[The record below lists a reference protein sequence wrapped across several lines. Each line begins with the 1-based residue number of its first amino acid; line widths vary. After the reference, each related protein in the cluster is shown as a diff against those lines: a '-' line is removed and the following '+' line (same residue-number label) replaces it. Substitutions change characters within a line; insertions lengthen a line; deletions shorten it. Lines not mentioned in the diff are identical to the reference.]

1 MVYVRTKGGNHAKLA
16 PMNNLPYGTLRAFLT
31 PFLMVLFRPKVKG
44 LRNVPASGPLILASN
59 HLSFSDSIFMPLV
72 VPRKVTFLAKSEY
85 FTSPGPK
92 GLLKKLT
99 FIALGQV
106 PVDRSGGRRSEAAL
120 ITGLEVLAGGNS
132 LGIYPEG
139 TRSPDGRLY
148 KGRTGIA
155 RLAIESGAV
164 DCVFVSDGISSLI
177 EKISLCS
184 EPYPDYAI
192 RELVPQF
199 EDLNI
204 SQEGFQNA
212 SVALD
217 TLESK
222 ETQVLK
228 AFCQLKSIA
237 DIAKQTQISKV
248 KVEEVLT
255 KIQTLLMLD
264 TRSQLVLRMYRF
276 GALAL

>member
-1 MVYVRTKGGNHAKLA
+1 MAG
-16 PMNNLPYGTLRAFLT
+16 
-31 PFLMVLFRPKVKG
+31 FRPKVKG
-44 LRNVPASGPLILASN
+44 LRNVPAKGPVIIASN

-120 ITGLEVLAGGNS
+120 ITGLQVLAKNEC

-155 RLAIESGAV
+155 RIAIESGAPIIPV
-164 DCVFVSDGISSLI
+164 AMFNT
-177 EKISLCS
+177 EKIQPTGKVIPKIMRVKMVFG
-184 EPYPDYAI
+184 EPMF
-192 RELVPQF
+192 F
-199 EDLNI
+199 EGDSSDLLYLRD
-204 SQEGFQNA
+204 
-212 SVALD
+212 VTD
-217 TLESK
+217 
-222 ETQVLK
+222 
-228 AFCQLKSIA
+228 
-237 DIAKQTQISKV
+237 QIMK
-248 KVEEVLT
+248 
-255 KIQTLLMLD
+255 KIQELSGQEYVD
-264 TRSQLVLRMYRF
+264 IYASRRKDELRDESED
-276 GALAL
+276 

>member
-1 MVYVRTKGGNHAKLA
+1 MSA
-16 PMNNLPYGTLRAFLT
+16 
-31 PFLMVLFRPKVKG
+31 FRPKVKG
-44 LRNVPASGPLILASN
+44 LRNVPGKGPVIIASN

-120 ITGLEVLAGGNS
+120 LTGLKILAEGNC

-155 RLAIESGAV
+155 RLAIESGA
-164 DCVFVSDGISSLI
+164 
-177 EKISLCS
+177 
-184 EPYPDYAI
+184 AI
-192 RELVPQF
+192 IP
-199 EDLNI
+199 
-204 SQEGFQNA
+204 
-212 SVALD
+212 VAMSNTD
-217 TLESK
+217 
-222 ETQVLK
+222 
-228 AFCQLKSIA
+228 
-237 DIAKQTQISKV
+237 
-248 KVEEVLT
+248 
-255 KIQTLLMLD
+255 KIQPTGKVIPNLHRVGMIFGEAMYFDGDSTDL
-264 TRSQLVLRMYRF
+264 QYLRVVTDQIMKKIQEMSGQEYIDIYAPKKSKP
-276 GALAL
+276 GDINVSGEED

>member
-1 MVYVRTKGGNHAKLA
+1 
-16 PMNNLPYGTLRAFLT
+16 MNNLPYGILRAFLT
-31 PFLMVLFRPKVKG
+31 PFLMILFRPKVKG
-44 LRNVPASGPLILASN
+44 LRHVPGTGPVIIASN

-120 ITGLEVLAGGNS
+120 ITGLKVLAEGKC

-155 RLAIESGAV
+155 RLAIESGAPV
-164 DCVFVSDGISSLI
+164 IPVAMFNT
-177 EKISLCS
+177 EKIQPTGTVVPKVMRVEMIFG
-184 EPYPDYAI
+184 EPMYFEGDSTDLLHLRDVTDKIMSTIQEMSGQENVDTYATKAKKSSD
-192 RELVPQF
+192 
-199 EDLNI
+199 ED
-204 SQEGFQNA
+204 
-212 SVALD
+212 
-217 TLESK
+217 
-222 ETQVLK
+222 
-228 AFCQLKSIA
+228 
-237 DIAKQTQISKV
+237 
-248 KVEEVLT
+248 
-255 KIQTLLMLD
+255 
-264 TRSQLVLRMYRF
+264 
-276 GALAL
+276 

>member
-1 MVYVRTKGGNHAKLA
+1 
-16 PMNNLPYGTLRAFLT
+16 MNNLPYGVLRAFLT

-44 LRNVPASGPLILASN
+44 LRHVPSSGPVIIASN

-120 ITGLEVLAGGNS
+120 ITGLKVLAEGKC

-155 RLAIESGAV
+155 RLAIESGAPIIPV
-164 DCVFVSDGISSLI
+164 AMFNT
-177 EKISLCS
+177 EKIQPTGTVVPKVMRVEMIFG
-184 EPYPDYAI
+184 EPMYFEGDSTDLQHLRDVTDKIMLTIQALSGQEYVDTYATKAKKS
-192 RELVPQF
+192 RDDE
-199 EDLNI
+199 
-204 SQEGFQNA
+204 
-212 SVALD
+212 
-217 TLESK
+217 ES
-222 ETQVLK
+222 
-228 AFCQLKSIA
+228 
-237 DIAKQTQISKV
+237 
-248 KVEEVLT
+248 
-255 KIQTLLMLD
+255 
-264 TRSQLVLRMYRF
+264 
-276 GALAL
+276 

>member
-1 MVYVRTKGGNHAKLA
+1 MSA
-16 PMNNLPYGTLRAFLT
+16 
-31 PFLMVLFRPKVKG
+31 FRPKVKG
-44 LRNVPASGPLILASN
+44 LRNVPGKGPVIIASN

-120 ITGLEVLAGGNS
+120 LTGLKILAEGNC

-155 RLAIESGAV
+155 RLAIESGAP
-164 DCVFVSDGISSLI
+164 I
-177 EKISLCS
+177 
-184 EPYPDYAI
+184 
-192 RELVPQF
+192 VP
-199 EDLNI
+199 
-204 SQEGFQNA
+204 
-212 SVALD
+212 VAMSNTD
-217 TLESK
+217 
-222 ETQVLK
+222 
-228 AFCQLKSIA
+228 
-237 DIAKQTQISKV
+237 
-248 KVEEVLT
+248 
-255 KIQTLLMLD
+255 KIQPTGKIIPNLHRVGMIFGEPMYFEGDSTDL
-264 TRSQLVLRMYRF
+264 QYLRVVTDKIMKKIQEMSGQEYIDIYAPKKSKPDDINVA
-276 GALAL
+276 GEED

>member
-1 MVYVRTKGGNHAKLA
+1 
-16 PMNNLPYGTLRAFLT
+16 
-31 PFLMVLFRPKVKG
+31 MVLFRPKVKG
-44 LRNVPASGPLILASN
+44 LRHVPGSGPVIIASN

-120 ITGLEVLAGGNS
+120 ITGLKVLAEGKC

-155 RLAIESGAV
+155 RLAIESGAPIIPV
-164 DCVFVSDGISSLI
+164 AMFNT
-177 EKISLCS
+177 EKIQPTGTVVPKVMRVEMIFG
-184 EPYPDYAI
+184 EPMYFEGDSTDLQHLRDVTDQIMQTIQALSGQEYVDTYATKAKKST
-192 RELVPQF
+192 
-199 EDLNI
+199 EDD
-204 SQEGFQNA
+204 EG
-212 SVALD
+212 
-217 TLESK
+217 
-222 ETQVLK
+222 
-228 AFCQLKSIA
+228 
-237 DIAKQTQISKV
+237 
-248 KVEEVLT
+248 
-255 KIQTLLMLD
+255 
-264 TRSQLVLRMYRF
+264 
-276 GALAL
+276 

>member
-1 MVYVRTKGGNHAKLA
+1 
-16 PMNNLPYGTLRAFLT
+16 MNNLPYGTLRAFLT
-31 PFLMVLFRPKVKG
+31 PFLMLLFRPKVKG

-106 PVDRSGGRRSEAAL
+106 PVDRSGGRRSEAAI
-120 ITGLEVLAGGNS
+120 ITGLQVLSEGKC

-155 RLAIESGAV
+155 RLAIESSAPIIPV
-164 DCVFVSDGISSLI
+164 AMFNT
-177 EKISLCS
+177 EKIQPTGQVIPNIQRVGMTFGEPMYFDGDSTDLAYLREVTDKIMNRIQELSGQVYVDEYAVKAKKSGKKSS
-184 EPYPDYAI
+184 ED
-192 RELVPQF
+192 
-199 EDLNI
+199 
-204 SQEGFQNA
+204 
-212 SVALD
+212 
-217 TLESK
+217 
-222 ETQVLK
+222 ET
-228 AFCQLKSIA
+228 
-237 DIAKQTQISKV
+237 
-248 KVEEVLT
+248 E
-255 KIQTLLMLD
+255 
-264 TRSQLVLRMYRF
+264 
-276 GALAL
+276 